1 MAHSCGPILMLQSS
15 SRAFALV
22 ALVTFVS
29 FGGCAPFIR
38 SSHQPPANDVM
49 LSDRLV
55 FGRNIPSGGVVSD
68 SAWEVFV
75 REIVSPRLPDGLTIW
90 RAEGQ
95 WRDAE
100 GRVVREPSLVL
111 EVFHRH
117 DTAIDLA
124 LREIAAEYKRRFRQ
138 EAVLRAATP
147 ARVNLFEE

>member
-1 MAHSCGPILMLQSS
+1 MFKTS
-15 SRAFALV
+15 SRAFAL
-22 ALVTFVS
+22 ASLVTLVA
-29 FGGCAPFIR
+29 FGGCAPFLR
-38 SSHQPPANDVM
+38 SNSQPLANDGM

-55 FGRNIPSGGVVSD
+55 FGRNIPSGGIVSD

-75 REIVSPRLPDGLTIW
+75 RDVVSPRLPDGLTIW